1 MEYLKKCLKNGWFLS
16 GMIGLIGLIV
26 VYVAGQ
32 FGYKFDYAPIQNI
45 LQTLLALMAGV
56 GIVTSPASPGITE
69 KVENSDNTNV

>member
-32 FGYKFDYAPIQNI
+32 FGYQFDYAPIQVI
-45 LQTLLALMAGV
+45 LETLLALLAGV
-56 GIVTSPASPGITE
+56 GIVTSPSDKGILPQ
-69 KVENSDNTNV
+69 KKDVE